1 MGTFFF
7 HLITNKNYA
16 MNKESGF
23 TWKLGMF
30 VTIGLFLFAIA
41 IYFIGKEKNLFGA
54 TFHLRAEF
62 RNVSGLKVGNNVR
75 FSGIDVGTVN
85 EIQLINDSSVM
96 VDLLVKKEVQ
106 QFIKTDAVASIG
118 SDGLMGDKVLMI
130 SSGTATNEPVK
141 DNDLIASK
149 NAIEMQDIMSSVKTS
164 VDNAGIITGQLAQFT
179 YKMNNGNGV
188 LSKLTSDQDF
198 SNSLK
203 GTLANLQTSSSQFA
217 QFTTRINK
225 GNIGKHLDSTMA
237 NLQEDTKG
245 VKETID
251 AAQHSFLLRG
261 YFKKKEKEAKKQADL
276 KQQNN
281 SNDSTT
287 NQVPITKDSTK

>member
-1 MGTFFF
+1 
-7 HLITNKNYA
+7 

-30 VTIGLFLFAIA
+30 VTIGLLLFTAA
-41 IYFIGKEKNLFGA
+41 VYFIGKEKNLFGP
-54 TFHLRAEF
+54 TFRLRVQF
-62 RNVSGLKVGNNVR
+62 KNVSGLKAGNNVR
-75 FSGIDVGTVN
+75 FSGIDIGTVDD
-85 EIQLINDSSVM
+85 IQLITDSSVM
-96 VDLLVKKEVQ
+96 VDLLIKKEVQ
-106 QFIKTDAVASIG
+106 PFIKKDAIASIG
-118 SDGLMGDKVLMI
+118 SEGLMGDKVVAI
-130 SSGTATNEPVK
+130 SAGNSSPVK
-141 DNDLIASK
+141 DNDIIVSK
-149 NAIEMQDIMSSVKTS
+149 NAIEMEDIMSSVKTS

-188 LSKLTSDQDF
+188 LSKLTTDQDF

-203 GTLANLQTSSSQFA
+203 GTLTNLQTSSSQFA
-217 QFTTRINK
+217 QFTKRINN

-281 SNDSTT
+281 STDSTT
-287 NQVPITKDSTK
+287 NQMPVVKDSTK

>member
-1 MGTFFF
+1 
-7 HLITNKNYA
+7 

-30 VTIGLFLFAIA
+30 VTIGLFLFAA
-41 IYFIGKEKNLFGA
+41 VIYFIGKEKNLFGS
-54 TFHLRAEF
+54 TFHLRSQF
-62 RNVSGLKVGNNVR
+62 KNVSGLKVGNNVR

-85 EIQLINDSSVM
+85 EIELITDSSVM
-96 VDLLVKKEVQ
+96 VDLLIKKDVQ
-106 QFIKTDAVASIG
+106 PFIKTDAIASIG
-118 SDGLMGDKVLMI
+118 SDGLMGDKVVTI
-130 SSGTATNEPVK
+130 SPGTGNPVK
-141 DNDLIASK
+141 DNDIIISK
-149 NAIEMQDIMSSVKTS
+149 NAIEMEDIMSSVKVS

-179 YKMNNGNGV
+179 YKMNNGNGA
-188 LSKLTSDQDF
+188 LSKLISDKDF

-203 GTLANLQTSSSQFA
+203 GTLTNLQTSSSQFA
-217 QFTTRINK
+217 QFTTRINS

-261 YFKKKEKEAKKQADL
+261 YFKKKQKEAKKQAEL
-276 KQQNN
+276 NQQANQNN
-281 SNDSTT
+281 TGTTDSTA
-287 NQVPITKDSTK
+287 NPAPISKDSTK